1 MRVQPFVSAIVSCAI
16 GTSFAFAQTE
26 AQNLQE
32 MRQELQLLKTMMA
45 NLERRISAAEAPQK
59 PPASPPPAPHAPA
72 QETAVGLPR
81 LPLTYIGE
89 ETRERQ
95 VVSDNPIDAPRI
107 NNEELDPT
115 LRGYFRLPGTQT
127 LVRLRGFVKTDLFY
141 DLNVAGSWYG
151 GIVPSLFAD
160 SPQPSSPNASV
171 SIRPSR
177 FTAEFR
183 QPLGNDVLKGMVE
196 YDLYG
201 SVGRNVPN
209 MRHFYGQYK
218 NFLGG
223 QTWSAFGDPDAWPD
237 TLDFHGPP
245 GMMGLRTPQFR
256 YTQPLNPH
264 HTIGASVEKPG
275 TDIPFLTGFGV
286 PVPTSKWPDFVGF
299 YRYENNYGHLYTAGI
314 FRSVGGFIPH
324 TTIPDLRAHKSGY
337 GLSVSGNWRMGRLR
351 DNIVFQGLGG
361 RGIANYLNDNYGL
374 GSDVGFDANGRL
386 VATPLWSASGAYQHY
401 WTRKIRSS
409 ATYGYLRIN
418 NTAADP
424 ATNYHTSNYASGNI
438 IFQPSALYLFG
449 GEFIYATAERKNDF
463 LYIARRIQLSLQ
475 FFFNRYPVE

>member
-1 MRVQPFVSAIVSCAI
+1 VYAVLLCSI
-16 GTSFAFAQTE
+16 GTGSAHAQPAAENT
-26 AQNLQE
+26 QQLK
-32 MRQELQLLKTMMA
+32 QELQQLKAMVA
-45 NLERRISAAEAPQK
+45 NLERRIAATEAAQTRPAA
-59 PPASPPPAPHAPA
+59 PPPSPPAPPA
-72 QETAVGLPR
+72 QTAVGLPR
-81 LPLTYIGE
+81 LPVTYIGE

-107 NNEELDPT
+107 DNEELDPT
-115 LRGYFRLPGTQT
+115 LKGYFRLPGTQT

-141 DLNVAGSWYG
+141 DLNIAGTWYG
-151 GIVPSLFAD
+151 GIVPSLFPN
-160 SPQPSSPNASV
+160 SPQPSSPNATV

-183 QPLGNDVLKGMVE
+183 QPLGNAVLKGLVE

-201 SVGRNVPN
+201 SVGRNLPN

-223 QTWSAFGDPDAWPD
+223 QTWSAFGDPDVWPD

-256 YTQPLNPH
+256 YTQPLNHH
-264 HTIGASVEKPG
+264 HTIGASVEKSG
-275 TDIPFLTGFGV
+275 TDIPFITGFGV
-286 PVPTSKWPDFVGF
+286 PEPSSEWPDFVGF

-337 GLSVSGNWRMGRLR
+337 GLSVSGNWRMGQLR
-351 DNIVFQGLGG
+351 DNIVFQSLGG

-374 GSDVGFDANGRL
+374 GSDVGFDAAGRL

-424 ATNYHTSNYASGNI
+424 ITNYHISNYVSGNVI
-438 IFQPSALYLFG
+438 VQPSPLYLFG
-449 GEFIYATAERKNDF
+449 GEFIYATGERKDGF

-475 FFFNRYPVE
+475 FFFNRYPSE